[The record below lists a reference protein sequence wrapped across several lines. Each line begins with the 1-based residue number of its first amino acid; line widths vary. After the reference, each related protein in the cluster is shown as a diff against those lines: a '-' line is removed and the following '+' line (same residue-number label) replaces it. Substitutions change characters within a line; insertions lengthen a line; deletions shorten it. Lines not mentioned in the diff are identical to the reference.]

1 LLWQWILLR
10 KEIRYS
16 ELIVNLSENNMNR
29 RSFIGA
35 AAAGAA
41 TAILPAQAAPSRIKA
56 VAFDGLAL
64 FDPRPIFALAEQFFP
79 GHGTALATAW
89 RVRIF
94 EYSWLRTLT
103 RSYETFMR
111 IADDALVFALA
122 QEKLVA
128 TDAQRQQLV
137 AGFMNLRTWPDVAPV
152 LRRLKAAGLR
162 LAPLT
167 HFSVPMLEKAIAN
180 SGLEG
185 VFDHLLTADLVQAY
199 KPDPRAYQMAVDHFG
214 LTRGEVAFV
223 AFGGWDAAGAKTFG
237 FRTIWINRLNAPEEQ
252 LGIAPDAVAAS
263 FEALPAF
270 VA

>member
-1 LLWQWILLR
+1 
-10 KEIRYS
+10 
-16 ELIVNLSENNMNR
+16 MNR
-29 RSFIGA
+29 RRFISA

-41 TAILPAQAAPSRIKA
+41 SAMLPAQAATPRIKA

-79 GHGTALATAW
+79 GRGTALATAW

-103 RSYETFMR
+103 RSYESFMR
-111 IADDALVFALA
+111 IAEDALVFALA

-128 TDAQRQQLV
+128 TEAQRRQLL
-137 AGFMNLRTWPDVAPV
+137 AGFMDLRTWPDVAPV
-152 LRRLKAAGLR
+152 LRRLKAAGLK

-167 HFSVPMLEKAIAN
+167 HFSVAMLEKGIAN

-185 VFDHLLTADLVQAY
+185 VFDHLLSADMVQAY
-199 KPDPRAYQMAVDHFG
+199 KPDPRAYQMGVDRFG
-214 LTRGEVAFV
+214 LAPGEIAFV

-237 FRTIWINRLNAPEEQ
+237 FPTIWINRLNAPAEQ
-252 LGIAPDAVAAS
+252 LGVAPDAVASS
-263 FEALPAF
+263 FDALPAF
-270 VA
+270 VGV

>member
-1 LLWQWILLR
+1 
-10 KEIRYS
+10 
-16 ELIVNLSENNMNR
+16 MNR
-29 RSFIGA
+29 RKFISATA
-35 AAAGAA
+35 AAAA
-41 TAILPAQAAPSRIKA
+41 TVMLPAQAATSGIKA

-79 GHGTALATAW
+79 GRGNALATAW

-103 RSYETFMR
+103 GSYATFMR

-122 QEKLVA
+122 QEKITA
-128 TDAQRQQLV
+128 TEAQRKQLV
-137 AGFMNLRTWPDVAPV
+137 AGFLDLRTWPDVAPV

-167 HFSVPMLEKAIAN
+167 HFSVPMLEKGMAN

-185 VFDHLLTADLVQAY
+185 VFDHLLSADLVKAY
-199 KPDPRAYQMAVDHFG
+199 KPDPRAYQMAVDRFG
-214 LTRGEVAFV
+214 LAPNQIAFV

-237 FRTIWINRLNAPEEQ
+237 FPTIWINRLNAPAEQ
-252 LGIAPDAVAAS
+252 LGVAPDAIAS
-263 FEALPAF
+263 SFDALPAF
-270 VA
+270 VGV

>member
-1 LLWQWILLR
+1 
-10 KEIRYS
+10 
-16 ELIVNLSENNMNR
+16 MNR
-29 RSFIGA
+29 RSFISA

-41 TAILPAQAAPSRIKA
+41 SAILPAHAATPAIKA

-79 GHGTALATAW
+79 GRGNALATAW

-103 RSYETFMR
+103 RSYASFLQ

-122 QEKLVA
+122 QEKLTA
-128 TDAQRQQLV
+128 TQAQRKQLV
-137 AGFMNLRTWPDVAPV
+137 DGFLDLHTWPDVAPA

-162 LAPLT
+162 LAPLS
-167 HFSVPMLEKAIAN
+167 HFSVPMLEKGVAN

-185 VFDHLLTADLVQAY
+185 VFDHLLSADLVQAY
-199 KPDPRAYQMAVDHFG
+199 KPDPRAYQMAVDRFG
-214 LTRGEVAFV
+214 LSPSQIAFV

-237 FRTIWINRLNAPEEQ
+237 FPTIWINRLNAPAEQ
-252 LGIAPDAVAAS
+252 LGVAPDAIGAS
-263 FEALPAF
+263 FDALPAF
-270 VA
+270 VGV

>member
-1 LLWQWILLR
+1 
-10 KEIRYS
+10 
-16 ELIVNLSENNMNR
+16 MNR
-29 RSFIGA
+29 RSFISA

-41 TAILPAQAAPSRIKA
+41 TAILPAQAATQGIKA

-79 GHGTALATAW
+79 GRGAALATAW

-103 RSYETFMR
+103 RSYESFMR

-122 QEKLVA
+122 QEKLIA
-128 TDAQRQQLV
+128 TDAQRKQLV
-137 AGFMNLRTWPDVAPV
+137 AGFLDMRAWPDVAPA

-167 HFSVPMLEKAIAN
+167 HFSVPMLEKGIAN

-185 VFDHLLTADLVQAY
+185 MFDHLLSADLVQAY
-199 KPDPRAYQMAVDHFG
+199 KPDPRAYQMAVDRFG
-214 LTRGEVAFV
+214 LAPHEIAFV
-223 AFGGWDAAGAKTFG
+223 AFGGWDAVGAKTFG
-237 FRTIWINRLNAPEEQ
+237 FPTIWINRLNAPAEQ
-252 LGIAPDAVAAS
+252 LGLAPDAVAAS
-263 FEALPAF
+263 FDALPAF
-270 VA
+270 VGA

>member
-1 LLWQWILLR
+1 
-10 KEIRYS
+10 
-16 ELIVNLSENNMNR
+16 MNR
-29 RSFIGA
+29 RSFISA

-41 TAILPAQAAPSRIKA
+41 TVMLPAHSATPGIKA

-64 FDPRPIFALAEQFFP
+64 FDPRPIFGLAEQFFP
-79 GHGTALATAW
+79 GRGNALATAW

-103 RSYETFMR
+103 RSYESFLR
-111 IADDALVFALA
+111 IAEDALVFALA
-122 QEKLVA
+122 QEKITA
-128 TDAQRQQLV
+128 TEVQRKQLV
-137 AGFMNLRTWPDVAPV
+137 DGFMNLRTWPDVAPA

-167 HFSVPMLEKAIAN
+167 HFSVPMLEKGIAN

-185 VFDHLLTADLVQAY
+185 VFDHLLSADMVKAY
-199 KPDPRAYQMAVDHFG
+199 KPDPRAYQMAVDRFG
-214 LTRGEVAFV
+214 LPASRIAFV

-237 FRTIWINRLNAPEEQ
+237 FPTIWINRLNAPDEQ
-252 LGIAPDAVAAS
+252 LGIAPDAVGAN

-270 VA
+270 VGV

>member
-1 LLWQWILLR
+1 
-10 KEIRYS
+10 
-16 ELIVNLSENNMNR
+16 MNR
-29 RSFIGA
+29 RTFISA
-35 AAAGAA
+35 AAAGAT
-41 TAILPAQAAPSRIKA
+41 TAIFPAHAAKPGIKA

-79 GHGTALATAW
+79 GRGNALANAW

-111 IADDALVFALA
+111 IAEDALMFALA

-128 TDAQRQQLV
+128 TEPQRKQLV
-137 AGFMNLRTWPDVAPV
+137 AGFMDLRTWPEVAPV

-167 HFSVPMLEKAIAN
+167 HFSVPMLEKGIVN
-180 SGLEG
+180 SGLDG
-185 VFDHLLTADLVQAY
+185 VFDHLLSADLVKAY
-199 KPDPRAYQMAVDHFG
+199 KPDPRAYQMAVDRFG
-214 LTRGEVAFV
+214 LSPSQIAFV

-237 FRTIWINRLNAPEEQ
+237 FPTIWINRMNAPDEQ
-252 LGIAPDAVAAS
+252 LGIAPDAVASS
-263 FEALPAF
+263 FDALPAF
-270 VA
+270 VGI

>member
-1 LLWQWILLR
+1 
-10 KEIRYS
+10 
-16 ELIVNLSENNMNR
+16 MNR
-29 RSFIGA
+29 RSFISA

-41 TAILPAQAAPSRIKA
+41 TTILPTQAATPGIKA

-79 GHGTALATAW
+79 GRGNALATAW

-103 RSYETFMR
+103 GSYESFMR
-111 IADDALVFALA
+111 IAEDALVFALA
-122 QEKLVA
+122 QEKITA
-128 TDAQRQQLV
+128 TEAQRKQLV
-137 AGFMNLRTWPDVAPV
+137 AGFLDLRTWPDVAPV

-167 HFSVPMLEKAIAN
+167 HFSVPMLEKGIAN
-180 SGLEG
+180 SGLDG
-185 VFDHLLTADLVQAY
+185 VFDHLLSADLVRAY
-199 KPDPRAYQMAVDHFG
+199 KPDRRAYQMAVDRFG
-214 LTRGEVAFV
+214 LAPNQIAFV

-237 FRTIWINRLNAPEEQ
+237 FPTIWINRLNAPGEQ

-263 FEALPAF
+263 FDALPAF
-270 VA
+270 VGV